1 MIDMGMGT
9 SDQDGWDTCDRKKNL
24 QHNLLF
30 VLRQRRRLL
39 FDTGIWHLGSIAIQ
53 LEQKVG
59 MDKSD
64 RHHSKLGRGRGKM
77 RQSIN

>member
-9 SDQDGWDTCDRKKNL
+9 SDQDGGDTCDRKKNL

-39 FDTGIWHLGSIAIQ
+39 FDTGIWHLGR
-53 LEQKVG
+53 EQEVG